1 VSLEGL
7 WQDRG
12 RSNLSAISAHGEN
25 FVTHG
30 MQANGLRFCAVK
42 KVFFYGILD
51 HRPEF
56 LPGITSRDKAF
67 RQAHGR
73 VAAPATMNLLDP
85 CARSSF

>member
-1 VSLEGL
+1 LG
-7 WQDRG
+7 QDRG

-25 FVTHG
+25 FTHE
-30 MQANGLRFCAVK
+30 MQANGLRFWAVK
-42 KVFFYGILD
+42 KVFFYGILA

-56 LPGITSRDKAF
+56 LPGSTSRDHAF